1 MQISGQIQ
9 SSHVPAANPMSPS
22 PSPCPCC
29 QPCVPTASP
38 IPLLAPCFWGAA
50 GAAGLQTKRGWDLGI
65 AHQNKGPGG
74 PGFAEWRKTRRF
86 GSHQAGPHGKWCFGA
101 PSPQGSSAPSPDPTV
116 GPCLHGKCLLPLSP
130 CSPKCSTPVW
140 GLSGCPH
147 CVPKARGF
155 GSSQRPP
162 GSGTALQAKEGPH
175 PSYRP
180 ELWAG
185 GAS

>member
-1 MQISGQIQ
+1 MSLLPTPCPHHHP
-9 SSHVPAANPMSPS
+9 HVPVASPVS
-22 PSPCPCC
+22 PLPAPFPCWRPVFGVLLELQGCRQRGDGIWASPTRTKDQVAPALLSGEK
-29 QPCVPTASP
+29 PGDLAPTRLVPTAN
-38 IPLLAPCFWGAA
+38 G
-50 GAAGLQTKRGWDLGI
+50 
-65 AHQNKGPGG
+65 
-74 PGFAEWRKTRRF
+74 
-86 GSHQAGPHGKWCFGA
+86 CFGA

-130 CSPKCSTPVW
+130 YSPKCSTPVW

-155 GSSQRPP
+155 GSSQQPP